1 MTVPVLKQEQQGDEA
16 QLATETGNPPHPS
29 APGARSEFWGWV
41 RFLAGLGIA
50 CFLILHII
58 GLTRVSGN
66 SMNPS
71 LNNGNVLLVNKWST
85 YFGAPEFGDV
95 VIIHSPRLSY
105 DIVKRVIGTN
115 GDRIAITDGTVLVN
129 GNEIPELYAL
139 GIPEDMEEVYVGA
152 GEVFV
157 LGDNRTPGES
167 LDSRSS
173 ELGLVPEENIT
184 GYALIK
190 LIPWGG
196 IAKPLEL

>member
-1 MTVPVLKQEQQGDEA
+1 MAVPVLKQEELEDEKLMA
-16 QLATETGNPPHPS
+16 SETGNTPPPS
-29 APGARSEFWGWV
+29 APGTQSEFWGWV
-41 RFLAGLGIA
+41 RFLAGLGVA
-50 CFLILHII
+50 CLLILNII

-71 LNNGNVLLVNKWST
+71 LNSGNVLLVNKWSSH
-85 YFGAPEFGDV
+85 FGSPEFGDV

-105 DIVKRVIGTN
+105 DIVKRVMGVS
-115 GDRIAITDGTVLVN
+115 GDRIAIKDGSVLVN
-129 GNEIPELYAL
+129 GNEILELYAF
-139 GIPEDMEEVYVGA
+139 GIPEDMDEVYVGA

-173 ELGLVPEENIT
+173 ELGLVPEENIK
-184 GYALIK
+184 GYAWIK
-190 LIPWGG
+190 LIPWGS